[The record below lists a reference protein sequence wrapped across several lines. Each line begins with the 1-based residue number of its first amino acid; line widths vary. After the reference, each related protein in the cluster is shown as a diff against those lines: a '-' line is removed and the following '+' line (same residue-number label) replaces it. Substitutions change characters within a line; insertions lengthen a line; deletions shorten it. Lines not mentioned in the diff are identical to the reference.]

1 MLPHLRIQFSEI
13 IRQLAQPSRSLG
25 MQSTCDNVS
34 RSLVNTINEIGRS
47 LPVSRKMSDN
57 PRLAYIEPNC
67 KFKSN
72 KIGDGVKI

>member
-1 MLPHLRIQFSEI
+1 MKL
-13 IRQLAQPSRSLG
+13 
-25 MQSTCDNVS
+25 
-34 RSLVNTINEIGRS
+34 NEIGRS
-47 LPVSRKMSDN
+47 HHVSGKTNDN